1 MTKWY
6 ALIVTS
12 GRELGMIDP
21 AFDWGCQVEAYTPV
35 ETRFSR
41 KRKGEQ
47 EAVSVA
53 LFPGYVFVRCE
64 EGVLS
69 IVKAKSRGWF
79 VLGQNGYPAPVSALD
94 VMGLRGLESIGA
106 FDKVRDARER
116 FAALIGKTM
125 VLRDGPLAGFTV
137 TVDRAIDGSTVEVSG
152 ELGTKPFKAAVK
164 VTADMVA

>member
-21 AFDWGCQVEAYTPV
+21 AFDWGCQVEAYTPA
-35 ETRFSR
+35 ETRFKR
-41 KRKGEQ
+41 RKGEQ
-47 EAVSVA
+47 EPVSFA

-64 EGVLS
+64 EAVLS
-69 IVKAKSRGWF
+69 IVKAKARGWF
-79 VLGQNGYPAPVSALD
+79 VMGQNGYPAPVSARD
-94 VMGLRGLESIGA
+94 VMGLRSLESIGA

-125 VLRDGPLAGFTV
+125 ILQDGPLAGFTV